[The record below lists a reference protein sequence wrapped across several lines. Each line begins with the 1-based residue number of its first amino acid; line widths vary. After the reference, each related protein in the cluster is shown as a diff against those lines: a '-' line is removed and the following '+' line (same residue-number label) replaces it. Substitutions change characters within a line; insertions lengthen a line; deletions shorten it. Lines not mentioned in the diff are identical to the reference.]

1 MGTQVLVSAT
11 WEAEERGSL
20 GPRGSRLQWIRIMPL
35 NRRPCKRKRKVGER
49 KKRRMRGGKGRK
61 KVGRGN
67 SERER
72 KKRKEKK
79 KKGKKI
85 EKKWEKHKHSGQG
98 IPLLKMYSVRE
109 WCSRQNN
116 FNRKPGKNSRA
127 LHYETSWIHSIPWTI
142 TWSFALHGRCW
153 FY

>member
-1 MGTQVLVSAT
+1 
-11 WEAEERGSL
+11 
-20 GPRGSRLQWIRIMPL
+20 
-35 NRRPCKRKRKVGER
+35 
-49 KKRRMRGGKGRK
+49 MRGGKGRK

-79 KKGKKI
+79 KKENRKEMRKTY
-85 EKKWEKHKHSGQG
+85 KHSGQG

-127 LHYETSWIHSIPWTI
+127 LHYETS
-142 TWSFALHGRCW
+142 
-153 FY
+153 